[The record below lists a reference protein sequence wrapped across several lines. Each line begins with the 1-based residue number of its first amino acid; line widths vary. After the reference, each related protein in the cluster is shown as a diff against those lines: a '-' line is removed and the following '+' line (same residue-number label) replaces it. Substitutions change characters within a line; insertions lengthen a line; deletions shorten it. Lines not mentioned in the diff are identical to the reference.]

1 MLQLPLGVRL
11 ADRALFESYV
21 AGGNA
26 AALAH
31 LGAVAEGRGTGASW
45 LAGPAGSGK
54 SHLLQAVCAR
64 AGASGPAAYLP
75 LRELL
80 PLGTG
85 ALEGWN
91 DARWLCLDDVDAVAG
106 RREWELALFAL
117 QREAE
122 ERGASM
128 VYAAAALPRALAVT
142 LPDLASRWSA
152 AVAFT
157 LVPLDEGGQ
166 RAALRLRARLRGLEL
181 PAATARYLQN
191 RYRRDMGTLYG
202 LLDTLDAAALQAQR
216 RLTVPFIRGVLA
228 GLRPGSAAG
237 PAGPASGS

>member
-1 MLQLPLGVRL
+1 VLQLPLGVRL
-11 ADRALFESYV
+11 ADRALFESFV

-31 LGAVAEGRGTGASW
+31 LAAVAEGRQAGATW
-45 LAGPAGSGK
+45 LAGPPGSGK

-64 AGASGPAAYLP
+64 AGEVGHAAYLP
-75 LRELL
+75 LAELR
-80 PLGTG
+80 PLGPG
-85 ALEGWN
+85 ALEGWSA
-91 DARWLCLDDVDAVAG
+91 ARWLCLDDLDAVAG
-106 RREWELALFAL
+106 QPAWEQALFGL

-122 ERGASM
+122 ERGASL
-128 VYAAAALPRALAVT
+128 VYAAAALPRALGIA
-142 LPDLASRWSA
+142 LPDLASRWAA

-157 LVPLDEGGQ
+157 LQPLDEAGQ

-228 GLRPGSAAG
+228 RLAVATRPGADER
-237 PAGPASGS
+237 ASGS